1 MLLLTEAFLE
11 ICENHIEAKS
21 PQCHPSNGRCT
32 ATELNRAKP
41 IGAVVDK
48 QLYTT
53 LSQVILRKIEDQWY
67 PDEAYSNAPL
77 VFEELDIWS
86 SQATKEVWPLLP
98 RKQPPI
104 FCRAEHCFSA
114 ALGSLIRCPFVRRS
128 KFQKIFGL
136 RQLPKR
142 LKIIDRPK
150 GAALSSGSQEQLG
163 DARFHTMAGVKE
175 IHSSQIFSDQHF
187 TNTQEKGLLVLKVD
201 MNIDHQNIRHSVYIK
216 ISVHPASEELGWTP
230 RFGKET
236 PAQIVKARKLQARAE
251 AAEKQRR
258 EEEREEL
265 QALHDELE
273 ELYELQQQQRQAT
286 MQAWGQFMSVQK
298 QHSRPS
304 TAATTDILQKGRRDP
319 RLGGGSTLQEAL
331 NEIKGLG
338 PLKAWGAE
346 DEEEERGI
354 DGFSAIE
361 GDATGGRSDDD
372 DNTRVTASTSRPPF
386 YFEQKGDIIHDDDDD
401 DDDDNDD
408 GEESGEGVG
417 VVGCWLVLKVDY
429 AHAIETQTN
438 IFVEEIVEDLSRTS
452 GIEEKRISIER
463 VGYLSDESDE
473 VQDAAALRM
482 RGRRPH
488 KANRSY
494 AGEESK
500 QHDEDENS
508 AQIYV
513 EFWISRRKR
522 RREMKGSDD
531 HHDEENATSSSSSS
545 VSALHGAVDLLR
557 QSRDAKSVMLTDTI
571 HCVHLVALGS
581 GQAEAYLQ
589 IHDEVS
595 RAHRRGGKGNGSR
608 GGDIADKSG
617 SGKMFI
623 PQMTVPKPFKFAATK
638 KAKENTTTSQRNLQE
653 YLLEL
658 REEERRNRQRRRF
671 KAKPVPASTFVPKL
685 KRMQEESEQRKATR
699 EKILQKKYD
708 DAAAR
713 RRKRQQQQADGGSP
727 VINEEDEEE
736 EEEEEEGDLSQRLA
750 QQIEMYNKRREKQ
763 RQYEVKHIVR
773 TKKRQLKI
781 TKDRRRDIE
790 DFVRTRESGK
800 ESKEER
806 QERLQRAAKKYLDQ
820 SALPPGLEAR
830 MLKRALEKKKKED
843 EEEAAR
849 KAAEEKLKEKI
860 KDEEGAKIGEGSS
873 TSRVPDFKKI
883 HERDERRRMKMAQK
897 RAAERQKTVPMA
909 FKLSKP
915 RKKKAQPQPRAVGK
929 RASFKAESSLRN
941 SNPPK
946 PKLTKSVALKIRE
959 TNNKIVARFREEE
972 QRKKELMNSTV
983 AFNKCPSEEMRKAV
997 KQHIKANRGNKLP
1010 HAAEIR
1016 RKTEQ
1021 ARREAAKS
1029 EQEYKRK
1036 MKEMKER
1043 ISKRPLLM
1051 LQPMFS
1057 MKRSNTITLALA
1069 YSAVVSTPL
1078 SSYQD
1083 KRERDRRE
1091 ARRQTLIKFK
1101 KSLEETGV
1109 RDQDQR
1115 RYFDIEELKDH
1126 GLAHWL
1132 DKKPLLSRHRR
1143 RGRKTG
1149 GKKNRNKNKKR
1160 SLTQKNKS
1168 HQQAQV
1174 DSKSSPSP
1182 SLAQLDY
1189 STALGAALGALDKT
1203 LQSSAVGSSM
1213 ATQYHPPAL
1222 LDTPPA
1228 KGGETDWGWEGK
1240 DDEEVK
1246 TKDGP
1251 LLLEEGATDNTAGF
1265 DTATKVDV
1273 GKASDGA
1280 SANDSLAMVTL
1291 GGDRKKEDVLGSAPE
1306 AGKDGTLEIPLT
1318 EEKNKDTG
1326 GADVGTLE
1334 IPPADEKNE
1343 DTSGTDGGTLEI
1355 PSAEEK
1361 NEDTSGTDGGT
1372 LEIPSAE
1379 EKNEDT
1385 SGTDGGTL
1393 EIPSAEEKNKD
1404 TGGADVGTL
1413 EIPSA
1418 EEKNNETSVT
1428 ADVADNK
1435 QEADNI
1441 PADVET
1447 AKTADRKMDDDA
1459 PLSNSTTAAATV
1471 ATDKP
1476 QPHSSSTTDDKDE
1489 PPKDDPIGDID
1500 DEDEIVDDLEIS
1512 DDDGDAEDYDDY
1524 EDDFD

>member
-1 MLLLTEAFLE
+1 
-11 ICENHIEAKS
+11 
-21 PQCHPSNGRCT
+21 
-32 ATELNRAKP
+32 
-41 IGAVVDK
+41 
-48 QLYTT
+48 
-53 LSQVILRKIEDQWY
+53 
-67 PDEAYSNAPL
+67 
-77 VFEELDIWS
+77 
-86 SQATKEVWPLLP
+86 
-98 RKQPPI
+98 
-104 FCRAEHCFSA
+104 
-114 ALGSLIRCPFVRRS
+114 
-128 KFQKIFGL
+128 
-136 RQLPKR
+136 
-142 LKIIDRPK
+142 
-150 GAALSSGSQEQLG
+150 
-163 DARFHTMAGVKE
+163 
-175 IHSSQIFSDQHF
+175 
-187 TNTQEKGLLVLKVD
+187 
-201 MNIDHQNIRHSVYIK
+201 
-216 ISVHPASEELGWTP
+216 
-230 RFGKET
+230 
-236 PAQIVKARKLQARAE
+236 
-251 AAEKQRR
+251 
-258 EEEREEL
+258 
-265 QALHDELE
+265 
-273 ELYELQQQQRQAT
+273 
-286 MQAWGQFMSVQK
+286 
-298 QHSRPS
+298 
-304 TAATTDILQKGRRDP
+304 
-319 RLGGGSTLQEAL
+319 
-331 NEIKGLG
+331 
-338 PLKAWGAE
+338 
-346 DEEEERGI
+346 
-354 DGFSAIE
+354 
-361 GDATGGRSDDD
+361 
-372 DNTRVTASTSRPPF
+372 
-386 YFEQKGDIIHDDDDD
+386 
-401 DDDDNDD
+401 
-408 GEESGEGVG
+408 
-417 VVGCWLVLKVDY
+417 
-429 AHAIETQTN
+429 
-438 IFVEEIVEDLSRTS
+438 
-452 GIEEKRISIER
+452 
-463 VGYLSDESDE
+463 
-473 VQDAAALRM
+473 
-482 RGRRPH
+482 
-488 KANRSY
+488 
-494 AGEESK
+494 
-500 QHDEDENS
+500 
-508 AQIYV
+508 
-513 EFWISRRKR
+513 
-522 RREMKGSDD
+522 
-531 HHDEENATSSSSSS
+531 
-545 VSALHGAVDLLR
+545 
-557 QSRDAKSVMLTDTI
+557 
-571 HCVHLVALGS
+571 
-581 GQAEAYLQ
+581 
-589 IHDEVS
+589 
-595 RAHRRGGKGNGSR
+595 
-608 GGDIADKSG
+608 
-617 SGKMFI
+617 
-623 PQMTVPKPFKFAATK
+623 
-638 KAKENTTTSQRNLQE
+638 
-653 YLLEL
+653 
-658 REEERRNRQRRRF
+658 
-671 KAKPVPASTFVPKL
+671 
-685 KRMQEESEQRKATR
+685 
-699 EKILQKKYD
+699 
-708 DAAAR
+708 
-713 RRKRQQQQADGGSP
+713 
-727 VINEEDEEE
+727 
-736 EEEEEEGDLSQRLA
+736 
-750 QQIEMYNKRREKQ
+750 
-763 RQYEVKHIVR
+763 
-773 TKKRQLKI
+773 
-781 TKDRRRDIE
+781 
-790 DFVRTRESGK
+790 VRTRESGK

-830 MLKRALEKKKKED
+830 MLKRALAKKKKED

-1051 LQPMFS
+1051 LQ
-1057 MKRSNTITLALA
+1057 
-1069 YSAVVSTPL
+1069 
-1078 SSYQD
+1078 D

-1213 ATQYHPPAL
+1213 TTQYHPPAL

-1265 DTATKVDV
+1265 DTATKVYV

-1318 EEKNKDTG
+1318 
-1326 GADVGTLE
+1326 
-1334 IPPADEKNE
+1334 
-1343 DTSGTDGGTLEI
+1343 
-1355 PSAEEK
+1355 
-1361 NEDTSGTDGGT
+1361 
-1372 LEIPSAE
+1372 
-1379 EKNEDT
+1379 
-1385 SGTDGGTL
+1385 
-1393 EIPSAEEKNKD
+1393 EEKNKD

-1471 ATDKP
+1471 ATGKP